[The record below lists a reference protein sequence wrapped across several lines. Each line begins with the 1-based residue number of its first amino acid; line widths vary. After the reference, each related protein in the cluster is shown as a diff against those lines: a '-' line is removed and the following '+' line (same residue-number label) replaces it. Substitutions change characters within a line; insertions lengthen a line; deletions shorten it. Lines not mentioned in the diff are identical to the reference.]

1 MKSLASLRFYGHLS
15 IDIPGR
21 TRVFLFE
28 FPCPLAALLL
38 LPRAECQGP
47 SPRENVFRDLTISE
61 AKRTRAGFSLPS
73 EGWRQEGGHRD
84 KEKYKTFVRRLYS
97 DLN

>member
-1 MKSLASLRFYGHLS
+1 MSLASLRFYGHLS

-47 SPRENVFRDLTISE
+47 SPRENVFPGSNDLRGQKDKSRVLPPLGGVE
-61 AKRTRAGFSLPS
+61 TRRGAQ
-73 EGWRQEGGHRD
+73 RQGEI
-84 KEKYKTFVRRLYS
+84 
-97 DLN
+97 